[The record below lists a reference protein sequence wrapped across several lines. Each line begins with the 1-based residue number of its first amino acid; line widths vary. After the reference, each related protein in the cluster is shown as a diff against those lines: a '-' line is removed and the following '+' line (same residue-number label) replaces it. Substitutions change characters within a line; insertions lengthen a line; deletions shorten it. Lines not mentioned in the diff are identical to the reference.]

1 MDCELKEAPIG
12 VFDSGYGGL
21 TILHQMRSLLPQYDY
36 IYLGDNARAPYG
48 PRSFDV
54 VYRFTLE
61 AVRRLFS
68 MGCRLVI
75 IACNTASAKALR
87 TIQQND
93 LPRID
98 PARRVLGVIRPTAE
112 CIGRLTLTRHVGV
125 LATEGTIKSGSYGM
139 EIAKLWPDIKV
150 TGVACPLWV
159 PLIENNEYDTP
170 GADYFVKK
178 RIDELMMLDGDIDA
192 IILGCTHYPLL
203 LDKILKHTP
212 RGVRVIPQGE
222 YVAESLKDYLR
233 RHPEIEAACAKH
245 GTCRYLTTENSDKF
259 NDSARIFMHEP
270 VHAETIFLADELSA
284 DKQSADE

>member
-1 MDCELKEAPIG
+1 MKA
-12 VFDSGYGGL
+12 
-21 TILHQMRSLLPQYDY
+21 SLQPLRDE
-36 IYLGDNARAPYG
+36 I
-48 PRSFDV
+48 
-54 VYRFTLE
+54 
-61 AVRRLFS
+61 
-68 MGCRLVI
+68 
-75 IACNTASAKALR
+75 TA
-87 TIQQND
+87 
-93 LPRID
+93 
-98 PARRVLGVIRPTAE
+98 
-112 CIGRLTLTRHVGV
+112 
-125 LATEGTIKSGSYGM
+125 
-139 EIAKLWPDIKV
+139 
-150 TGVACPLWV
+150 
-159 PLIENNEYDTP
+159 
-170 GADYFVKK
+170 VKK

-284 DKQSADE
+284 DKFSADE